1 MIQTIVP
8 LLSIC
13 DFQGGTQPP
22 KSEWTTEERDGYIRM
37 LQIRDFTQERNVL
50 EYVPLKQNLK
60 TCEEDDILIARY
72 GASIGK
78 ILTGLKGA
86 YNVAII
92 KTIPDEHKILK
103 KYLYY
108 YLKSNVFQNFVKNV
122 STRAAQAG
130 FNKQDLRKLNIYLPT
145 LDIQKQI
152 IDLLDKAQ
160 SLIHKRKAQIVALS
174 DLTHSVFLEM
184 FGDPIKNTRKWNLKS
199 FEEIAK
205 IDTKMV
211 KNFDNYLGYKY
222 IGIDNIEKNTGRLVN
237 VKTVGEVK
245 PTSSKYLFTDDH
257 IIYSKIRPYLN
268 KVAIPKFKG
277 LCSADSY
284 PILVDENVT
293 TKEFLTYILRSQL
306 FLNHVNSQSKRT
318 NIPKVN
324 KKQLMDFNTICPPL
338 DLQKDFTNKVKNI
351 ELQIEKLNGSMKYID
366 NIFQSLM
373 QRAFRGELFN
383 N

>member
-1 MIQTIVP
+1 MSNIVFKK
-8 LLSIC
+8 LGDLATFIN
-13 DFQGGTQPP
+13 
-22 KSEWTTEERDGYIRM
+22 GYPFKTKDWASNGLPIIR
-37 LQIRDFTQERNVL
+37 I
-50 EYVPLKQNLK
+50 QNLNNK
-60 TCEEDDILIARY
+60 NAPFNYYNSEINEKFLVKKGDILISWS
-72 GASIGK
+72 GSIGIYEWEGEDALLNQHIYK
-78 ILTGLKGA
+78 
-86 YNVAII
+86 V
-92 KTIPDEHKILK
+92 D
-103 KYLYY
+103 
-108 YLKSNVFQNFVKNV
+108 
-122 STRAAQAG
+122 
-130 FNKQDLRKLNIYLPT
+130 FNK
-145 LDIQKQI
+145 DIINKTYFKYI
-152 IDLLDKAQ
+152 VKISLDKALQ
-160 SLIHKRKAQIVALS
+160 YLHGSTMKHITKKYFEQIPVPVPDLNKQKNIAELLEVAKSLIDKRKAQIAALS

-205 IDTKMV
+205 IDTTMV
-211 KNFDNYLGYKY
+211 KNFDNYLEYKY

-284 PILVDENVT
+284 PILADENVT